1 MNHSHKGATYVP
13 RFPETIG
20 TFMGRDALALAA
32 SYLVSDPEYAVL
44 LPAYNCPDVLRS
56 FARSNR
62 VLFYDIREDLS
73 IDPNVVTDSLRR
85 NKVRALVFIN
95 YFGFLQPH
103 REQIK
108 ESCLQSGV
116 ILIEDCA
123 HSLLTEGSGETGD
136 IVIHSFRKILPTLD
150 GGGLKVNLK
159 EKPLNA
165 AFRPRW
171 NSDLLSALIKI
182 KTLLNFHSN
191 TFNRAKFES
200 HASLTTTTT
209 DNSNGRRKPAL
220 PLSRFAET
228 AIAKASFPE
237 IVERRRADFEYWLTF
252 CEGQQTL
259 TPLFSALPFGVCP
272 LGFPVLLSN
281 PAQVEEQA
289 RKAGITLRVH
299 WRLDST
305 LSPECRVSHEL
316 AKRTITLPIYPE
328 LNSKE
333 KNALRSILSNL

>member
-1 MNHSHKGATYVP
+1 MDHSPGKATHVP

-32 SYLVSDPEYAVL
+32 SYLAPDPESAVL

-56 FARSNR
+56 FARANR
-62 VLFYDIREDLS
+62 VIFYDIREDLS

-85 NKVRALVFIN
+85 NKVCALVLIN

-103 REQIK
+103 RNEIK
-108 ESCLQSGV
+108 ESCLKSGV

-150 GGGLKVNLK
+150 GGGLRVNLK

-171 NSDLLSALIKI
+171 NSDLLSALIKT

-191 TFNRAKFES
+191 TFNRAKLES
-200 HASLTTTTT
+200 HVPLTPPTKSI
-209 DNSNGRRKPAL
+209 SNGEPKLTL

-237 IVERRRADFEYWLTF
+237 IVERRRADFEYWLAF
-252 CEGQQTL
+252 CKSRQKL
-259 TPLFSALPFGVCP
+259 TPLFSTLPSGVCP

-281 PAQVEEQA
+281 PTHVEEQA
-289 RKAGITLRVH
+289 RKVGITLRVH
-299 WRLDST
+299 WRLDAT
-305 LSPECRVSHEL
+305 LSPECRVSQEL
-316 AKRTITLPIYPE
+316 AKRMITLPIYLE

-333 KNALRSILSNL
+333 KSALSSILSNL